1 MSYTGENVAR
11 IRQAWVANANEGE
24 PKPLCVILSTALSA
38 KDVVVDLYIRD
49 GILEGAKLYHTSES
63 QKSMLQVGV
72 VPS

>member
-24 PKPLCVILSTALSA
+24 PKPLCIVLSTALSA
-38 KDVVVDLYIRD
+38 KDVVVDLYIRE
-49 GILEGAKLYHTSES
+49 GELEGAKIYHSTES
-63 QKSMLQVGV
+63 QKSMLRVGV